1 MSQFSHLR
9 THFPLAGKHA
19 STFYYLNLSKNIH
32 QKFILLRL
40 TSQFRQFSVSL
51 TVPSVFLPISPSLMA
66 LFMAYKFN
74 FRYASATDPFKL
86 FYVYQIIKGY
96 KKVGFHLDSRLPIT
110 LPILN
115 QLVSITP
122 FLQGSTYQISQFQ
135 AMCSL
140 VCYAFLHLGEKTT
153 KFNNTANPPL
163 QLYQIT

>member
-1 MSQFSHLR
+1 
-9 THFPLAGKHA
+9 
-19 STFYYLNLSKNIH
+19 
-32 QKFILLRL
+32 
-40 TSQFRQFSVSL
+40 
-51 TVPSVFLPISPSLMA
+51 
-66 LFMAYKFN
+66 MAYKFN

-140 VCYAFLHLGEKTT
+140 ACYAFLYLGEKTT